1 VTNEK
6 LFDLGYEVRRL
17 LSLHGEMEGT
27 NLRGAIRD
35 LLTEVAH
42 VCRER
47 GIDFDERVDAAAEIA
62 ASEVES

>member
-6 LFDLGYEVRRL
+6 LFDLGFEVRRL

-27 NLRGAIRD
+27 NLRAAIRD

-42 VCRER
+42 VCHER
-47 GIDFDERVDAAAEIA
+47 AIDFDERVDAAAEVA
-62 ASEVES
+62 AQELKS